1 MARRKTLT
9 DNGVKDLKPKPAR
22 YNEPDPELRGHYV
35 RVSPGGVKSF
45 VAVAR
50 DPTKPKGKNQVWATI
65 GETDKL
71 KIDEA
76 REKAREVIKRIQ
88 AGLVP
93 FAPPLAKPDT
103 FETVARNYVV
113 RHVEKQGLRSQGEI
127 KRCLSRYVYPA
138 WGQRE
143 FVDIKRSNVAKLLD
157 SIEDNHGARQADLVL
172 ANVRAIM
179 NWHATRSND
188 YVNPIV
194 KGMARSKAR
203 KRERILSDDEIRVI
217 WPILET
223 CGGFGSL
230 FKLLLLSGQRCEKV
244 AAMKWA
250 DVSAD
255 GVWTIASEAREK
267 GNGGVLALPALAL
280 NVIRSQTP
288 IEGNPYVFPGR
299 RDGYFNGFGPCKRK
313 LVAKITAK
321 LGAPLPQ
328 WQLHDLRRTSKS
340 LMMRAGVERF
350 HAERVLGHAI
360 VGVEGVY
367 DQHDYGRE
375 RKIALEKLAAEVSRI
390 LNPPGDNVVLLQR
403 ASE

>member
-1 MARRKTLT
+1 MARRKTIT

-71 KIDEA
+71 TIDEA
-76 REKAREVIKRIQ
+76 REKAREAIKRIQ

-113 RHVEKQGLRSQGEI
+113 RHV
-127 KRCLSRYVYPA
+127 
-138 WGQRE
+138 
-143 FVDIKRSNVAKLLD
+143 DKLLD
-157 SIEDNHGARQADLVL
+157 SVEDNPGARQADLVL

-179 NWHATRSND
+179 NWYATRSND

-194 KGMARSKAR
+194 KGMTRSKAR
-203 KRERILSDDEIRVI
+203 KRERILTDDEIRAI
-217 WPILET
+217 WPILDT
-223 CGGFGSL
+223 CGRFGSV

-244 AAMKWA
+244 AAMKWT

-267 GNGGVLALPALAL
+267 GNGGVLALPGLAL
-280 NVIRSQTP
+280 DVIRSQTP
-288 IEGNPYVFPGR
+288 IVGNPYVFPGR
-299 RDGYFNGFGPCKRK
+299 RDRYFNGLGPCKRT
-313 LVAKITAK
+313 LVTKITAK
-321 LGAPLPQ
+321 LGAALPQ
-328 WQLHDLRRTSKS
+328 WQLHDLRRTAKS
-340 LMMRAGVERF
+340 LMM
-350 HAERVLGHAI
+350 
-360 VGVEGVY
+360 
-367 DQHDYGRE
+367 
-375 RKIALEKLAAEVSRI
+375 
-390 LNPPGDNVVLLQR
+390 
-403 ASE
+403 